1 MTSFLS
7 PWALL
12 LLVIP
17 LTLAGFYL
25 FRQTRHSA
33 YAVQFSNV
41 ALLDEIA
48 PEKPGW
54 RRHAPAAALLLALTL
69 LVIGIARPTR
79 DVEIP
84 VAASTVILA
93 LDTSISMDARDVEPR
108 RLEAA
113 QDAAYRFLDEV
124 PEQVRVGLVSFAE
137 TAVANVAPT
146 DDRNA
151 VRGAI
156 ERLQLRPGTAI
167 GEALLAAVD
176 LIEADMAALQAET
189 AEGDEPPATIVILSD
204 GDTTAGRPN
213 RLGVQAAEQSGIAVS
228 TISFGTREGTI
239 VFQGQL
245 VPVPSNG
252 RALRAIA
259 EDTGG
264 RFYDAES
271 AEALTEVFETLGVAV
286 GVTTEQEEVLVPFMV
301 AALILGTAAAIMSLW
316 WFSRLP

>member
-1 MTSFLS
+1 
-7 PWALL
+7 
-12 LLVIP
+12 
-17 LTLAGFYL
+17 
-25 FRQTRHSA
+25 
-33 YAVQFSNV
+33 
-41 ALLDEIA
+41 
-48 PEKPGW
+48 
-54 RRHAPAAALLLALTL
+54 
-69 LVIGIARPTR
+69 
-79 DVEIP
+79 
-84 VAASTVILA
+84 
-93 LDTSISMDARDVEPR
+93 MDARDVEPR

-252 RALRAIA
+252 RALR
-259 EDTGG
+259 
-264 RFYDAES
+264 
-271 AEALTEVFETLGVAV
+271 GVAV